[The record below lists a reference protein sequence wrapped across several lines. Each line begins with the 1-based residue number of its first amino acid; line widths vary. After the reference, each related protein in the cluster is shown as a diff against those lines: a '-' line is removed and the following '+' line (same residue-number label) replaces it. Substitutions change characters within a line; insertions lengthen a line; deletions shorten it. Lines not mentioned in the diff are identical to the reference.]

1 VDARPE
7 PAPAPEPAVSPAGP
21 AEVHPA
27 RATEARAA
35 EAQPARVAAAHS
47 PRAAE
52 TIPAHAAEPRPAAEL
67 AEAAPDADG
76 EETAAPQRGR
86 TRKAAG
92 GRSRRSSVPS
102 WDEIM
107 FGTSRQP
114 E

>member
-1 VDARPE
+1 
-7 PAPAPEPAVSPAGP
+7 VSQTQA

-27 RATEARAA
+27 RAAEVAARAA
-35 EAQPARVAAAHS
+35 EAQPPRVAGAQS

-52 TIPAHAAEPRPAAEL
+52 ARPARAAEARPAAEL
-67 AEAAPDADG
+67 AETAPDAG
-76 EETAAPQRGR
+76 SQETAVPQRGR
-86 TRKAAG
+86 ARKAAG